1 MTSEN
6 QKAKVKEATELLEK
20 GVEEMFTSGRLIEY
34 FEVMSR
40 FHSYSARNCMLIL
53 MQNPE
58 ATRVAGYKAWQ
69 QKFHRQVRKGEKSM
83 TILAPIAHKTTI
95 RETNKDTGEVTDH
108 EHVWM
113 SFKAVPVF
121 DIAQTDGEELP
132 EIATDLTGDVERFK
146 QLCNAVQACATV
158 PVEWDVDITDP
169 ECHGY
174 YSRGENRICIRG
186 GMSEAQ
192 TFKTLVHETA
202 HSILHCEGGEQYE
215 AERSVREV
223 QAEGVAFVVC
233 KALGIDTEDYSLG
246 YVAAWSDMNSKA
258 VLRQLEVI
266 RKTANAILEKVA

>member
-1 MTSEN
+1 MASEN
-6 QKAKVKEATELLEK
+6 QKAKVKKATELLEQ
-20 GVEEMFTSGRLIEY
+20 GVEDMFTSGRLMEY

-40 FHSYSARNCMLIL
+40 FHSYSARNCMLIY

-58 ATRVAGYKAWQ
+58 ATHVAGYKAWQ
-69 QKFHRQVRKGEKSM
+69 QKFHRQVRKGEKAL

-113 SFKAVPVF
+113 SFRAVNVF
-121 DIAQTDGEELP
+121 DISQTDGDELP
-132 EIATDLTGDVERFK
+132 EIATDLTGDVERFT
-146 QLCNAVQACATV
+146 QLCNSVQACATV

-202 HSILHCEGGEQYE
+202 HSILHCEGGEQFD
-215 AERSVREV
+215 ADRDVREV

-246 YVAAWSDMNSKA
+246 YVAAWSGLDSKA
-258 VLRQLEVI
+258 VLKQLEVI
-266 RKTANAILEKVA
+266 RKTAGAILDKVA

>member
-1 MTSEN
+1 MASAN
-6 QKAKVKEATELLEK
+6 QQAKVKRAAELLEQ
-20 GVEEMFTSGRLIEY
+20 GVEDMFTSGRLVEY

-69 QKFHRQVRKGEKSM
+69 RKFHRQVRKGEKSI

-108 EHVWM
+108 EHVWT

-121 DIAQTDGEELP
+121 DISQTDGDELP
-132 EIATDLTGDVERFK
+132 EVATDLTSDVKRFAA
-146 QLCNAVQACATV
+146 LCNAVQACATV

-202 HSILHCEGGEQYE
+202 HSILHCEGGEQFE

-233 KALGIDTEDYSLG
+233 KALGIDTDDYSFG
-246 YVAAWSDMNSKA
+246 YVAAWSGMDSKA
-258 VLRQLEVI
+258 VLKQLEVI
-266 RKTANAILEKVA
+266 RKTANAILDKVA

>member
-1 MTSEN
+1 MASAN
-6 QKAKVKEATELLEK
+6 QQAKVKQATELLEQ
-20 GVEEMFTSGRLIEY
+20 GVEGIFTSGKFAEY
-34 FEVMSR
+34 LEVMSR

-58 ATRVAGYKAWQ
+58 ATLVAGYKAWQ

-83 TILAPIAHKTTI
+83 TILAPIAHKSI
-95 RETNKDTGEVTDH
+95 VRETDKLTGEVTDH

-132 EIATDLTGDVERFK
+132 EIASDLTGSVERFC
-146 QLCNAVQACATV
+146 QLCDAIQACATV

-174 YSRGENRICIRG
+174 FSRGENRICIRG

-192 TFKTLVHETA
+192 TIKTLVHETA
-202 HSILHCEGGEQYE
+202 HSILHCEGGEQEE
-215 AERSVREV
+215 AERHVREV

-233 KALGIDTEDYSLG
+233 KALGIDAGDYSFG
-246 YVAAWSDMNSKA
+246 YVACWSDLDPKSVMA
-258 VLRQLEVI
+258 QLEVI
-266 RKTANAILEKVA
+266 RKTANAILDKVA